1 MRPAER
7 PRQGDVVTVQLWG
20 GPDDGTLITERGHQQ
35 WVVPHAEGDARYDL
49 TTIVLNGCAR
59 LVYRFAGMVTS

>member
-1 MRPAER
+1 M
-7 PRQGDVVTVQLWG
+7 TVQLWG